1 MVKRYFAVVFLLLI
15 SSAVFAATPQ
25 VIDYQGYLMENG
37 AAVTGT
43 KNITFTL
50 YDAALGGALLC
61 TSGAQS
67 VTVTKGVFTYQ
78 IGTSGCTLSSVNFDN
93 AVYLELTVEGTILSP
108 REQVAGSAYSVQTKA
123 ANVVFSPAGN
133 VAATDVQ
140 SAIAELDTEKLSL
153 AGGTVAGT
161 VTATAFVGDGSALTN
176 IDASALDHGTMGGL
190 TDDDHTQYFNL
201 SQAETVAAIPAFNG
215 GTTGVDAPF
224 TVDSTFLV
232 SNLNADLLDGN
243 EATAFVLD
251 GCTDCINAMEIE
263 DIYVLNTGDAVNG
276 AVEMES
282 AGATATLSVTQAGAT
297 DEAASFLI
305 SNAANNAYGLFLE
318 HQGLGRGAH
327 FQINNAANSDIA
339 FKAATNG
346 GGQAGY
352 FHVNNAANSN
362 ASVYGR
368 HTGTGPL
375 YGGNH
380 TGTGNLIELET
391 GGGDKFVVDTAGNVY
406 ASGTLTLETASTS
419 PIVDATQTNS
429 TGRAGSFTINNAT
442 SNTTAFNAQTNGT
455 FYAIQGSTTGTGG
468 VGNLYITNAGNTSP
482 VLRAK
487 TDGTGALYYGDHQG
501 AHGNL
506 IELETSGSDKF
517 IVDKSGNVFAS
528 GTLTVAGSG
537 GSYVLKAGDAMTG
550 ALGIAQGGAT
560 SSIYIYNTGTTG
572 RAGYFKI
579 ANAGNNQASVYAETT
594 GGGPSIMGYMVAA
607 GNAGKFQTQNTNN
620 SVASLYATT
629 NSNQA
634 TGHAVQGY
642 VSGTGGRAGYFQIDS
657 ATNANKALQA
667 ETNGT
672 GNTAYFEN
680 TNAANASAVVDAR
693 SNGTGNLYYGNQT
706 GTGGLLRLDNGG
718 AEKLVVQDT
727 GRTIIGGGAVL
738 GTIGKLVLY
747 GPDSNSAGPHL
758 STITDVDNYPLLN
771 LHSHVHDSV
780 AINFDAYW
788 NTDWRSSDAGSN
800 FQIIK
805 KNDLLQM
812 RYDSGIAQGGTVSYE
827 NGLVLDT
834 SGAVGIGTTTPGAV
848 GGAKLELYGTLE
860 DVADGPHIQA
870 VTSADAYPVFQLL
883 NYNHDNVTLNFDMY
897 WDGAFKS
904 ADVGSNF
911 NIYKINDKLNINYG
925 SGVAAGGNAV
935 MSPGIILD
943 NAGNVGIGDATPDA
957 VLDVEGAVVV
967 GAAGAGY
974 DTNFYGNVAG
984 ARAFWDASKYSFRAG
999 RATGAHWDDANVG
1012 NYSFA
1017 AGYNVTAS
1025 GNQAISL
1032 GSASTASGANSVA
1045 MGYNATASS
1054 DNSVAMG
1061 YNSTASTENYAIS
1074 MGYSASA
1081 TGLWS
1086 QAFGPQADSSNTYA
1100 ISIGYNALASGYT
1113 ATALGSW
1120 IDAAGYQNM
1129 VLGLGVG
1136 TANRLTNNTDKS
1148 LMIGFNSDT
1157 PTVFVGPS
1165 SGVGTT
1171 GNVGIGKG
1179 TAANKLDVLQ
1189 TGNAVAIYGTTT
1201 GTGRAATLYVNNA
1214 GSTADALYLINTGSG
1229 NYINTDC
1236 GAGMDNGGNMSICS
1250 SREIKKDIVSFD
1262 AESRREMLD
1271 MLNGLDLVSFRYKKD
1286 DETQYVGLVA
1296 EDAPALLAGP
1306 EHKTISTTNSIGMLM
1321 AAVQA
1326 QQELIDE
1333 LQNEIRELKKVQ
1345 PAPATNGWTAQE
1357 EIDY

>member
-1 MVKRYFAVVFLLLI
+1 MMLCAIFLAGPVL
-15 SSAVFAATPQ
+15 AATPQ
-25 VIDYQGYLMENG
+25 VIDYQGYLMEDN

-161 VTATAFVGDGSALTN
+161 VTATAFVGDGSGLTN

-251 GCTDCINAMEIE
+251 GCTDCLNVTEIE
-263 DIYVLNTGDAVNG
+263 DIYVLNSGDAMTG
-276 AVEMES
+276 ALS
-282 AGATATLSVTQAGAT
+282 ISQGGAAISLSVANTGTSQ
-297 DEAASFLI
+297 EAAEFTVTNAG
-305 SNAANNAYGLFLE
+305 SNQAAIVADSDGIGKVAVFRNNNTSNTVDGKVIINDAGSGGSSLWVNNT
-318 HQGLGRGAH
+318 GTGGIAAKLG
-327 FQINNAANSDIA
+327 ITNAANS
-339 FKAATNG
+339 
-346 GGQAGY
+346 
-352 FHVNNAANSN
+352 SN
-362 ASVYGR
+362 LIQGS
-368 HTGTGPL
+368 HSGTGDL
-375 YGGNH
+375 FMGNH
-380 TGTGNLIELET
+380 TGTHGDLINMQT
-391 GGGDKFVVDTAGNVY
+391 GGSDMFVVDRSGNLY

-579 ANAGNNQASVYAETT
+579 ANAGNNQASVYAETS

-706 GTGGLLRLDNGG
+706 GTGGLLRLDKSGAAQVVVDTNGG
-718 AEKLVVQDT
+718 VGIGTDSPVTKLQIT
-727 GRTIIGGGAVL
+727 GGSAAGLATH
-738 GTIGKLVLY
+738 GKLVL
-747 GPDSNSAGPHL
+747 DD
-758 STITDVDNYPLLN
+758 ITGINMVFDANDIMVRNNGAEEHLN
-771 LHSHVHDSV
+771 LNRDGGAVIVHQGQ
-780 AINFDAYW
+780 A
-788 NTDWRSSDAGSN
+788 
-800 FQIIK
+800 
-805 KNDLLQM
+805 
-812 RYDSGIAQGGTVSYE
+812 GGTEVVIEDGGS
-827 NGLVLDT
+827 
-834 SGAVGIGTTTPGAV
+834 VGIGTLTPGGRLHVLKASGDTAVKIETDTGGTDEAQLELISGAKYWRLFTRESDEDFGIWNGTVTMFRIEPTENEMLLMEGGGSVGIGTVDPAAV
-848 GGAKLELYGTLE
+848 GAAKLELYGTA
-860 DVADGPHIQA
+860 DSVADGPHLQA
-870 VTSADAYPVFQLL
+870 VTSTDGYPVFQLL
-883 NYNHDNVTLNFDMY
+883 NYNHDNVALNFDMY
-897 WDGAFKS
+897 WDGS
-904 ADVGSNF
+904 WTSSDMGSNF
-911 NIYKINDKLNINYG
+911 NIIKNNDKLNINYG

-935 MSPGIILD
+935 LSPGIILD
-943 NAGNVGIGDATPDA
+943 AAGKVGIGTTSPNEK
-957 VLDVEGAVVV
+957 LDVS
-967 GAAGAGY
+967 
-974 DTNFYGNVAG
+974 GNLRVSG
-984 ARAFWDASKYSFRAG
+984 
-999 RATGAHWDDANVG
+999 T
-1012 NYSFA
+1012 
-1017 AGYNVTAS
+1017 VTAGCPS
-1025 GNQAISL
+1025 GFVSAPGNFCISTPFGGPANHFEAEESCL
-1032 GSASTASGANSVA
+1032 GVDALLCTVDEL
-1045 MGYNATASS
+1045 YNACR
-1054 DNSVAMG
+1054 NG
-1061 YNSTASTENYAIS
+1061 GIGFTASTMYLVSETI
-1074 MGYSASA
+1074 GYTTGRREVVFTSTSGSCA
-1081 TGLWS
+1081 TGNTIDDWNITT
-1086 QAFGPQADSSNTYA
+1086 SSFPFYCC
-1100 ISIGYNALASGYT
+1100 
-1113 ATALGSW
+1113 
-1120 IDAAGYQNM
+1120 
-1129 VLGLGVG
+1129 
-1136 TANRLTNNTDKS
+1136 R
-1148 LMIGFNSDT
+1148 
-1157 PTVFVGPS
+1157 
-1165 SGVGTT
+1165 
-1171 GNVGIGKG
+1171 GK
-1179 TAANKLDVLQ
+1179 
-1189 TGNAVAIYGTTT
+1189 
-1201 GTGRAATLYVNNA
+1201 
-1214 GSTADALYLINTGSG
+1214 
-1229 NYINTDC
+1229 
-1236 GAGMDNGGNMSICS
+1236 
-1250 SREIKKDIVSFD
+1250 
-1262 AESRREMLD
+1262 
-1271 MLNGLDLVSFRYKKD
+1271 
-1286 DETQYVGLVA
+1286 
-1296 EDAPALLAGP
+1296 
-1306 EHKTISTTNSIGMLM
+1306 
-1321 AAVQA
+1321 
-1326 QQELIDE
+1326 
-1333 LQNEIRELKKVQ
+1333 
-1345 PAPATNGWTAQE
+1345 
-1357 EIDY
+1357 